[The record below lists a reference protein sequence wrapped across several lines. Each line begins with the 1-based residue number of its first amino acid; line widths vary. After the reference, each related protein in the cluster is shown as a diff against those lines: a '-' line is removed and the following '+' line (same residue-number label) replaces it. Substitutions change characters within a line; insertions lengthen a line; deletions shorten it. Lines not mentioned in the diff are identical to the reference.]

1 MQVVDVAAAIQP
13 ILPLDYVRVGRGQ
26 GILAVGP
33 RHSLHVKQHDFPA
46 GPSLSNRYQ
55 DLPFKSEGVDVN
67 KLNQTTEVHASIQ
80 AKSRYITQQ

>member
-33 RHSLHVKQHDFPA
+33 RHSLHVKQHDLPA
-46 GPSLSNRYQ
+46 GLS
-55 DLPFKSEGVDVN
+55 
-67 KLNQTTEVHASIQ
+67 
-80 AKSRYITQQ
+80 